1 MNETEQSAQRYICS
15 LNRRGPLR
23 AVPGIEFREHDK
35 TIFLNF
41 LGKAHREPGLVV
53 LRGAEELTTVYM
65 VKRSLRRRQPVNET
79 REELRAI
86 ERWAN
91 KRKMLEAI
99 GPPALRDLDLAAQE
113 FSLSTQNRQRFVISV
128 THQASQ
134 DTRSFLRRLMHDLR
148 KLERFAIRAQEIAG
162 YGKRGHRERETLR
175 PVFIRELADLYE
187 MQVGGISDLATNE
200 AFTHLVNV
208 CLREA
213 DDPIAEPQKQMRAAL
228 DGRVSSVKST

>member
-1 MNETEQSAQRYICS
+1 MNETEQSAQRYIFS

-23 AVPGIEFREHDK
+23 EVPGIEFQEHDK
-35 TIFLNF
+35 GIFLNF
-41 LGKAHREPGLVV
+41 LGKAHREAGLVV
-53 LRGAEELTTVYM
+53 LRGAEDLTTEYM

-91 KRKMLEAI
+91 GRKILEVI
-99 GPPALRDLDLAAQE
+99 GPSALRDLDLAAQE
-113 FSLSTQNRQRFVISV
+113 CGLSTQNREHFVISV

-134 DTRSFLRRLMHDLR
+134 NTRSFLRRLMHDLR
-148 KLERFAIRAQEIAG
+148 KLERFAIRAQEIAS

-187 MQVGGISDLATNE
+187 VQVGQIPNLSTDE
-200 AFTHLVNV
+200 AFTHLVDV

-213 DDPIAEPQKQMRAAL
+213 DDPIAELRREVRDAL
-228 DGRVSSVKST
+228 DGLFLRS